1 MPTHDPL
8 SLAPPLVSKADDV
21 PDIPYQAI
29 VEQTIVGV
37 YVLQDERFCYV
48 NQTWASMFGRTPQ
61 EMTGMQLQDLVPAD
75 FLPEVLDL
83 YWRRIKGDIPS
94 AQFIT
99 RGTHSNGSTVLIEV
113 HGTRMQYRGQ
123 PAVVGVGIDV
133 TERVQRDKE
142 LEVSRQNLRELA
154 AHINTI
160 REDQRAKFAREL
172 HDVLGGMLTSIKMDV
187 TRIKRRVKSAELQEI
202 TEELR
207 RLTQDTIDTVRSI
220 SEELR
225 PSILDHLGLYAAI
238 DKELGEFSRRYRIRC
253 SIEKS
258 VLEVNLSEKCSTSV
272 YRVFQEA
279 LTNIAKHANA
289 TAVQVALH
297 YLDGNFCMLV
307 EDNGLGIDASPRRA
321 TSIGLLSMSE
331 RAREMDGRLD
341 IESCVAGGTRLY
353 LRVPLQ

>member
-8 SLAPPLVSKADDV
+8 SLAPPLVTKADDV

-202 TEELR
+202 TEGLR

-238 DKELGEFSRRYRIRC
+238 EKELGEFSRRYRIRC
-253 SIEKS
+253 TIEKS
-258 VLEVNLSEKCSTSV
+258 VLEVNL
-272 YRVFQEA
+272 
-279 LTNIAKHANA
+279 
-289 TAVQVALH
+289 
-297 YLDGNFCMLV
+297 
-307 EDNGLGIDASPRRA
+307 
-321 TSIGLLSMSE
+321 
-331 RAREMDGRLD
+331 
-341 IESCVAGGTRLY
+341 
-353 LRVPLQ
+353 